1 MTVFQDPE
9 FNKRWAEICEAES
22 RQPNGRRMFV
32 TLYCHPVIGHLRIAK
47 WLPKR
52 NVSSADSDFLTML
65 ADDLRYAKD
74 LFVVE
79 NGPFEGHYQKVTD
92 IESLTGETTKISIQA
107 GNDSGFCPNCS
118 ANSNA
123 TDSKNETDPDF
134 IEVPDSFSESDT
146 EYEII
151 QNKARSQPQT
161 SSRAENQKP
170 KPKLDISSI
179 SNDANE
185 TLERRKC

>member
-52 NVSSADSDFLTML
+52 NVSSADADFLTML

-79 NGPFEGHYQKVTD
+79 SGPFEGQYQKVTD
-92 IESLTGETTKISIQA
+92 IECLTRGTTKISIRS
-107 GNDSGFCPNCS
+107 GDDSGYCPNCS
-118 ANSNA
+118 NNSNVG
-123 TDSKNETDPDF
+123 DKNESDPDF
-134 IEVPDSFSESDT
+134 IEVPDFSESDT
-146 EYEII
+146 EYELIAAA
-151 QNKARSQPQT
+151 KARPQT
-161 SSRAENQKP
+161 SSCVQNEKSKP
-170 KPKLDISSI
+170 ELDVSSI
-179 SNDANE
+179 SNETND
-185 TLERRKC
+185 TLERRKLS